1 MVMTI
6 KFCEKKDW
14 NEIKSSQG
22 GFFIAS
28 KPSVWEGFATV
39 SNNHQ
44 TLKILLIVE
53 GRTITPPLELPEG
66 LSLQD
71 LQNLYD
77 DFLKNSQP
85 QTYKIEIEKEN
96 HDSASLLDVQIDSKD
111 KEQEVDSQ
119 RTIVNLVLRNQYFK
133 QHGFFSN
140 PLNIM
145 SAVGAVIGIVGALLL
160 ACGVAEMGIALMLS
174 GFLGALAGCIFEKFV
189 RSVQESP
196 TLHLA

>member
-6 KFCEKKDW
+6 QFCEKKDW
-14 NEIKSSQG
+14 QEIQSSQG
-22 GFFIAS
+22 GVFIAS
-28 KPSVWEGFATV
+28 KSSVWEGFATV
-39 SNNHQ
+39 SNNQQ
-44 TLKILLIVE
+44 TWKILLIVE
-53 GRTITPPLELPEG
+53 GRTITQPLKLPEG

-96 HDSASLLDVQIDSKD
+96 HDNASLFDEQVDSGD
-111 KEQEVDSQ
+111 EEVDSQ
-119 RTIVNLVLRNQYFK
+119 RMIINSVLRNQTLRQY
-133 QHGFFSN
+133 GFFSN

-145 SAVGAVIGIVGALLL
+145 IAVGTVIGIVGALLL